1 MQTIGAAGISFPLRA
16 ADFQFLPAA
25 LQARDTAS
33 YILTTDLKK
42 KPKQSRDKFTYCFF
56 SDGLKSIL
64 YFSPSKVFNLE
75 QTPQSL

>member
-16 ADFQFLPAA
+16 ADFQFLPTA

-42 KPKQSRDKFTYCFF
+42 KPKQSRDTFTYFFFFRLSKINIVFF
-56 SDGLKSIL
+56 SKQSI
-64 YFSPSKVFNLE
+64 
-75 QTPQSL
+75 